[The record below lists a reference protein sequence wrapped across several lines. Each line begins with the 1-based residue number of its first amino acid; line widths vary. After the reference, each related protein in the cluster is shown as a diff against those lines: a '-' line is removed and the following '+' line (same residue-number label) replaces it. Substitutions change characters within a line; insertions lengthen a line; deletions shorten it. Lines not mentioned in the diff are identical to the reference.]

1 MEIQD
6 LANDSKI
13 EVRIESKKTIL
24 SIAEYSL

>member
-6 LANDSKI
+6 LVNDSKI

>member
-6 LANDSKI
+6 LVNDSKI
-13 EVRIESKKTIL
+13 EVRMESKKTIL

>member
-1 MEIQD
+1 MEIQE